1 MTAAEWG
8 LLACLSWKNGTLP
21 HGNTRCGKYHAD
33 QTECGVNVKDSNKT
47 LTGSGPATWTHDHTP
62 TGVHDLCGNVGEIIR
77 GLRIKDGAL
86 WATESND
93 AALPET
99 DLTTCGDGW
108 KPIVDSNGN
117 QVYVDAMDGIK
128 FTTEKPRH
136 GRANFESWE
145 DVRMLCWSDQLMEL
159 GLFAG
164 EGEAVCAVDATE
176 GEYLP
181 LRGGYWSI
189 GGYAGLFSLSLGTP
203 RSNSY
208 WAVGGRS
215 AYFKKR

>member
-1 MTAAEWG
+1 M
-8 LLACLSWKNGTLP
+8 
-21 HGNTRCGKYHAD
+21 
-33 QTECGVNVKDSNKT
+33 
-47 LTGSGPATWTHDHTP
+47 
-62 TGVHDLCGNVGEIIR
+62 
-77 GLRIKDGAL
+77 IKDGAL
-86 WATESND
+86 WATESNN

-128 FTTEKPRH
+128 FTTEKPQH

-176 GEYLP
+176 GEYIP
-181 LRGGYWSI
+181 VRGGYWGN
-189 GGYAGLFSLSLGTP
+189 GGDAGLFYLILGYP
-203 RSNSY
+203 RSVSN
-208 WAVGGRS
+208 WNIGGRS